1 MERGAQKNVAG
12 NWTILRARRAPTIKL
27 WSLDARSEGQSS
39 HPLVSEP
46 FAHEWEGGEEART
59 SDGATS
65 PRIHSIHDGFDKKQR
80 G

>member
-12 NWTILRARRAPTIKL
+12 DWTILRARRAPTIKL

-46 FAHEWEGGEEART
+46 FAHEWEG
-59 SDGATS
+59 S
-65 PRIHSIHDGFDKKQR
+65 K
-80 G
+80 

>member
-46 FAHEWEGGEEART
+46 FAHEWEGGEEDRT
-59 SDGATS
+59 SDGTNLTAHPFH
-65 PRIHSIHDGFDKKQR
+65 PRWYG
-80 G
+80 